1 MLQQLTVLF
10 VMVLC
15 VPVAHAQLLA
25 ADAPLRLDEPAP
37 PTPVVL
43 PELSP
48 EATPPPV
55 VSHWAGQPLPG
66 AESAANFDPDG
77 SPTDVISGGGARDV
91 MEVGGGIAGVLLLI
105 YVLRSLVRRANGATG
120 STNSGGRS
128 LMGGKAPSG
137 VAAVLARY
145 PVARGQQVVLLEVGR
160 RVLVVHQTASTMK
173 TLSEITDIEELADLR
188 TRIAGDDRVAR
199 DAAFSIELKHSL
211 EHPSQT
217 ASHDPEVQLDLV
229 DGGMIAETID
239 LTLRSKGRT
248 VVGGAA

>member
-1 MLQQLTVLF
+1 MLQRLAVLF

-15 VPVAHAQLLA
+15 VPVAYAQRLA
-25 ADAPLRLDEPAP
+25 ADEPLRLGEPAP
-37 PTPVVL
+37 PTPDVQ

-55 VSHWAGQPLPG
+55 VSHWAGQPIPG
-66 AESAANFDPDG
+66 AESAASFDPNG
-77 SPTDVISGGGARDV
+77 SPTDVISGDGAGDV
-91 MEVGGGIAGVLLLI
+91 MQVGGGIAGVLLLI
-105 YVLRSLVRRANGATG
+105 FLLRSLVRRVNGATSSG
-120 STNSGGRS
+120 NSGGRS

-173 TLSEITDIEELADLR
+173 TLSEITDTEELADLR
-188 TRIAGDDRVAR
+188 IRLAGDERVAR
-199 DAAFSIELKHSL
+199 DAAFSTELKRSL
-211 EHPSQT
+211 EHPNQT
-217 ASHDPEVQLDLV
+217 ASHDPVAQLDLV
-229 DGGMIAETID
+229 DGGMVAETID
-239 LTLRSKGRT
+239 LTRRSKAQA